1 MPVSELSIADVSEA
15 IHLRV
20 VPPMSKLR
28 LPHEGERALDLVG
41 DELADDVA
49 RVDVD
54 GANRHDLLT
63 VAARQRTQQ
72 KGNLKFSN
80 VLIQQFSTR
89 GTGTHGGM
97 QAVQRGYASGSL
109 WMGKTK

>member
-1 MPVSELSIADVSEA
+1 MPVSELSIADVSKA

-49 RVDVD
+49 GVNVD
-54 GANRHDLLT
+54 GADRHDLLA
-63 VAARQRTQQ
+63 VAARQRAQQ
-72 KGNLKFSN
+72 QGDLQFSN
-80 VLIQQFSTR
+80 VLIHQFSTWGR
-89 GTGTHGGM
+89 GTPGGM
-97 QAVQRGYASGSL
+97 QAV
-109 WMGKTK
+109 